1 MKSLKLILFFC
12 LLNLFISCKPSTAIV
27 NSESLQ
33 TILEDKNR
41 ANVTLLNRIRRLPG
55 VMMRNGVPVFA
66 TTTLDLNNEPLYVVD
81 GYPIGHSFNSINNLV
96 NPIDVLKI
104 AKLNGPEAATYG
116 ARGSNGVILIT
127 TRKQAYRT
135 E

>member
-1 MKSLKLILFFC
+1 MKFLKFVPFFC
-12 LLNLFISCKPSTAIV
+12 LLALLNSCKSSNTATS
-27 NSESLQ
+27 SESLQ

-66 TTTLDLNNEPLYVVD
+66 TTTIDLNNEPLYVVD

-127 TRKQAYRT
+127 TRKR
-135 E
+135 